1 MKKKIIFFI
10 FIALLVIAGGVGWWY
25 YSSHR
30 TEKNNDYTLGTVQKG
45 NLQLSVDA
53 TGTIEPVNQVDLSAT
68 ASGTLEHVFVKQN
81 EPVTKGEVLAE
92 IESKALTS
100 TREQTQN
107 TLTNKESYY
116 NRMNKL
122 YGEGAVSYQTMDDA
136 RLEYLNA
143 KAAYDKAEADLDDT
157 VIVAPMDGIVI
168 GEPMNEGETV
178 SQGLS
183 NQMVII
189 SIADLSDMRI
199 ELLVDETDIGAVKIG
214 QKVEFTVDAYP
225 NKVFHGIIQDISKK
239 EYSSSSSSTS
249 SSSTSSS
256 VVYYT
261 VYVSINRDELE
272 GLYPSMTARAT
283 IYGRESRD
291 TLIVPV
297 TAIRSDAAG
306 TYVYAKTGN
315 NIEKVYVKTG
325 ITTDKEIEI
334 LTGLKEGDQIVVSG
348 MISSEKTA
356 KPVTKNPPR
365 PPRL

>member
-1 MKKKIIFFI
+1 MKED
-10 FIALLVIAGGVGWWY
+10 
-25 YSSHR
+25 
-30 TEKNNDYTLGTVQKG
+30 TKNNDYTLGTVQKG

-199 ELLVDETDIGAVKIG
+199 ELLVDETDIGAV
-214 QKVEFTVDAYP
+214 P
-225 NKVFHGIIQDISKK
+225 
-239 EYSSSSSSTS
+239 
-249 SSSTSSS
+249 
-256 VVYYT
+256 
-261 VYVSINRDELE
+261 
-272 GLYPSMTARAT
+272 GL
-283 IYGRESRD
+283 
-291 TLIVPV
+291 
-297 TAIRSDAAG
+297 
-306 TYVYAKTGN
+306 
-315 NIEKVYVKTG
+315 
-325 ITTDKEIEI
+325 
-334 LTGLKEGDQIVVSG
+334 
-348 MISSEKTA
+348 
-356 KPVTKNPPR
+356 
-365 PPRL
+365 

>member
-10 FIALLVIAGGVGWWY
+10 FIALLVIAGGIGWWY

-122 YGEGAVSYQTMDDA
+122 YGEGAVSYQT
-136 RLEYLNA
+136 LEYLNA